1 MNIEHLFPTTIGYEF
16 CPFHTDIEKKLVDHC
31 NSFSDKYN
39 NKESFLNNGQLFTTF
54 QKHNLLQDKQF
65 DKLNKWVVDKI
76 REYMKQTTMSYDMKF
91 EGEAFFNIYNKHDY
105 QEEHNHFGFVI
116 SCIYFL
122 KANNKASKVFFRPH
136 VFDNIKY
143 DNFTYSPST
152 PVFYEAQPGKLLIF
166 RSYIDHFVEQHLD
179 EEQRIS
185 LAYNFR

>member
-1 MNIEHLFPTTIGYEF
+1 MTDERFEKVEIRLRIPKWHRDILEEYCKIYGTNPSAAICGYITEVLGRFLVKSLTRADILSKNI
-16 CPFHTDIEKKLVDHC
+16 
-31 NSFSDKYN
+31 N
-39 NKESFLNNGQLFTTF
+39 
-54 QKHNLLQDKQF
+54 
-65 DKLNKWVVDKI
+65 
-76 REYMKQTTMSYDMKF
+76 
-91 EGEAFFNIYNKHDY
+91 NIYNKHDY
-105 QEEHNHFGFVI
+105 QEAHNHFGFVI